1 MPDHPAHIATR
12 ILGALRLGYPLTIN
26 QLMPMLDES
35 RDRLGKALAELRRE
49 DRVWKAGWSRIRGK
63 RRERLWMLS
72 PAESI
77 PRASD
82 WACG

>member
-26 QLMPMLDES
+26 QLMLMLDES
-35 RDRLGKALAELRRE
+35 RDRLEKALAQLRME
-49 DRVWKAGWSRIRGK
+49 DRAWKGGWIRTSGK
-63 RRERLWMLS
+63 RRERLWVLN

-82 WACG
+82 WACR